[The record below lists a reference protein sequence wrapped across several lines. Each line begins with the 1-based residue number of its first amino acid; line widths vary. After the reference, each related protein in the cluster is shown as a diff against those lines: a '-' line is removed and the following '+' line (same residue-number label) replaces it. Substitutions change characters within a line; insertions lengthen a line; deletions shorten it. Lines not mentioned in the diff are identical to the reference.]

1 METTQAEGGLLGNA
15 LQRGSMLIT
24 KESSTRLAAER
35 KRVTD
40 DLADHVGSVLREL
53 NTVRNE
59 TKLLIDQRRQ
69 LEVYLQ
75 ALRTELE
82 ALRAEKVELMAFK
95 AQARP
100 KGAVEPEVD
109 LVARARAAAANVANE
124 NRRALAAEQAAAK
137 RRAADRAATKRRT
150 NAGASDL
157 SSQLVSRSENDE
169 DAFQA
174 FLEADVDHDK
184 SREWFLSHHT

>member
-1 METTQAEGGLLGNA
+1 
-15 LQRGSMLIT
+15 MLIT

-59 TKLLIDQRRQ
+59 TKQLIDQRRQ

-82 ALRAEKVELMAFK
+82 TLRAEKVELMALK

-100 KGAVEPEVD
+100 EAVVEPEVD

-137 RRAADRAATKRRT
+137 RRAEDRAATKRRT
-150 NAGASDL
+150 KLTA
-157 SSQLVSRSENDE
+157 RSENDE